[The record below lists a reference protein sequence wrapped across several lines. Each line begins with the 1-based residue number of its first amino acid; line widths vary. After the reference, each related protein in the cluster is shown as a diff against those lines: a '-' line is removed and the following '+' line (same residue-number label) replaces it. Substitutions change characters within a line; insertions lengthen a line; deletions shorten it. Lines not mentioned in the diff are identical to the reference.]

1 MTYLKIKNMRNLKI
15 TLIAFFLVALSA
27 NAQSMAAN
35 TPKLTDPITNCE
47 LRYYYYPNLEA
58 YYDIKKN
65 IYYFK
70 QQGEW
75 ITASEIPNGY
85 RGYSLFNKIRV
96 AITDY
101 DDEDPTQFI
110 GLHKKQYPYS
120 TNGKIKN
127 MMAVN

>member
-1 MTYLKIKNMRNLKI
+1 MKNLKF
-15 TLIAFFLVALSA
+15 TLIAFFLIAVSAA
-27 NAQSMAAN
+27 NAQTAVTEA
-35 TPKLTDPITNCE
+35 PKSSDPVTNCE
-47 LRYYYYPNLEA
+47 LRYYYFPNLEA
-58 YYDIKKN
+58 YFDTKKN

-75 ITASEIPNGY
+75 ITASDIPTGY
-85 RGYSLFNKIRV
+85 RGYSLFNKCRV

-110 GLHKKQYPYS
+110 NLHKKQYPYAP
-120 TNGKIKN
+120 NGKIKN